1 MENCGSCR
9 ADDAL
14 TADNAGMVVY
24 LDYLPANHVWAT
36 CTHGGAR
43 DHQHPWRQGW
53 LGKPHLEQAQTG
65 CVRGRPARASG

>member
-14 TADNAGMVVY
+14 TADNAGIVVY

-43 DHQHPWRQGW
+43 DHQHPW
-53 LGKPHLEQAQTG
+53 
-65 CVRGRPARASG
+65 